1 MRMVDLIEK
10 KKDNVVLTDEEIHEL
25 IQGYTKGDIP
35 DYQMSAFLMAVVFN
49 GLTDHET
56 AQLTLEMMHSG
67 DVIDLSGIHGI
78 KVDKHSTGGVGDKTS
93 LVLGPMVAACGVPVA
108 KMSGKG
114 LGHTG
119 GTLDKMESIP
129 GLNIYVNEEDFIK
142 QVNDIHLAIV
152 DIMMPVMDGLTMT
165 MKLREVSD
173 IPVIFLTAKT
183 EDIDKI
189 TGLNLGADDYIT
201 KPFEPMELIARVNS
215 NLRRYEQ
222 ILNLK
227 GRTQT
232 PSNQLIVG
240 GLVLDQATK
249 EVFVNGRSVRLT
261 KKEFQI
267 LELLMSYPGKV
278 YSAEEIYESI
288 WEETAINTETIM
300 VHVRRLRE
308 KIEANPKHP
317 EYLKAVWGV
326 GYKIEKME

>member
-1 MRMVDLIEK
+1 MKHTILLVEDELGIRETVKIFLKSQNYEVIEAENGKEGLIALQ
-10 KKDNVVLTDEEIHEL
+10 N
-25 IQGYTKGDIP
+25 
-35 DYQMSAFLMAVVFN
+35 
-49 GLTDHET
+49 
-56 AQLTLEMMHSG
+56 
-67 DVIDLSGIHGI
+67 
-78 KVDKHSTGGVGDKTS
+78 
-93 LVLGPMVAACGVPVA
+93 
-108 KMSGKG
+108 
-114 LGHTG
+114 
-119 GTLDKMESIP
+119 
-129 GLNIYVNEEDFIK
+129 
-142 QVNDIHLAIV
+142 NDIHLAIV

-201 KPFEPMELIARVNS
+201 KPFELIARVNS

-227 GRTQT
+227 GSTQT

>member
-1 MRMVDLIEK
+1 MKHTLLLVEDELGIRETVKIFLKSQNYEVIEA
-10 KKDNVVLTDEEIHEL
+10 E
-25 IQGYTKGDIP
+25 
-35 DYQMSAFLMAVVFN
+35 N
-49 GLTDHET
+49 GKE
-56 AQLTLEMMHSG
+56 
-67 DVIDLSGIHGI
+67 
-78 KVDKHSTGGVGDKTS
+78 
-93 LVLGPMVAACGVPVA
+93 
-108 KMSGKG
+108 G
-114 LGHTG
+114 LDA
-119 GTLDKMESIP
+119 LK
-129 GLNIYVNEEDFIK
+129 N
-142 QVNDIHLAIV
+142 NDIHLAIV

-227 GRTQT
+227 GSTQK

-249 EVFVNGRSVRLT
+249 EVFVNGQSVRLT

>member
-1 MRMVDLIEK
+1 MKHTILLVEDELGIRETVKIFLKSQNYEVIEA
-10 KKDNVVLTDEEIHEL
+10 E
-25 IQGYTKGDIP
+25 
-35 DYQMSAFLMAVVFN
+35 N
-49 GLTDHET
+49 GKEG
-56 AQLTLEMMHSG
+56 LEA
-67 DVIDLSGIHGI
+67 LQ
-78 KVDKHSTGGVGDKTS
+78 
-93 LVLGPMVAACGVPVA
+93 
-108 KMSGKG
+108 
-114 LGHTG
+114 
-119 GTLDKMESIP
+119 
-129 GLNIYVNEEDFIK
+129 N
-142 QVNDIHLAIV
+142 NDIHLAIV

-227 GRTQT
+227 GSTQT

-249 EVFVNGRSVRLT
+249 EVFVNGCSVRLT

-278 YSAEEIYESI
+278 YSAEEIYESV
-288 WEETAINTETIM
+288 M
-300 VHVRRLRE
+300 
-308 KIEANPKHP
+308 K
-317 EYLKAVWGV
+317 
-326 GYKIEKME
+326 

>member
-1 MRMVDLIEK
+1 MKHTLLLVEDELGIRETVKIFLKSQNYEVIEAENGKEGLIALQ
-10 KKDNVVLTDEEIHEL
+10 N
-25 IQGYTKGDIP
+25 
-35 DYQMSAFLMAVVFN
+35 
-49 GLTDHET
+49 
-56 AQLTLEMMHSG
+56 
-67 DVIDLSGIHGI
+67 
-78 KVDKHSTGGVGDKTS
+78 
-93 LVLGPMVAACGVPVA
+93 
-108 KMSGKG
+108 
-114 LGHTG
+114 
-119 GTLDKMESIP
+119 
-129 GLNIYVNEEDFIK
+129 
-142 QVNDIHLAIV
+142 NDIHLAIV

-227 GRTQT
+227 GSTQK

-240 GLVLDQATK
+240 GLVLDQETK
-249 EVFVNGRSVRLT
+249 EVFVNGQSVRLT

>member
-1 MRMVDLIEK
+1 MKHTLLLVEDELGIRETIKIFLKSQNYEVIEA
-10 KKDNVVLTDEEIHEL
+10 E
-25 IQGYTKGDIP
+25 
-35 DYQMSAFLMAVVFN
+35 N
-49 GLTDHET
+49 GKE
-56 AQLTLEMMHSG
+56 
-67 DVIDLSGIHGI
+67 
-78 KVDKHSTGGVGDKTS
+78 
-93 LVLGPMVAACGVPVA
+93 
-108 KMSGKG
+108 
-114 LGHTG
+114 
-119 GTLDKMESIP
+119 
-129 GLNIYVNEEDFIK
+129 GLNALQN
-142 QVNDIHLAIV
+142 NDIHLAIV

-227 GRTQT
+227 GSTQK

-249 EVFVNGRSVRLT
+249 EVFVNGQSVRLT

>member
-1 MRMVDLIEK
+1 MKHTILLVEDELGIRETVKIFLKSQNYEVIEAENGKEGLIALQ
-10 KKDNVVLTDEEIHEL
+10 N
-25 IQGYTKGDIP
+25 
-35 DYQMSAFLMAVVFN
+35 
-49 GLTDHET
+49 
-56 AQLTLEMMHSG
+56 
-67 DVIDLSGIHGI
+67 
-78 KVDKHSTGGVGDKTS
+78 
-93 LVLGPMVAACGVPVA
+93 
-108 KMSGKG
+108 
-114 LGHTG
+114 
-119 GTLDKMESIP
+119 
-129 GLNIYVNEEDFIK
+129 
-142 QVNDIHLAIV
+142 NDIHLAIV

-227 GRTQT
+227 GSTQK

-249 EVFVNGRSVRLT
+249 EVFVNGQSVRLT

>member
-1 MRMVDLIEK
+1 MKHTILLVEDELGIRETVKIFLKSQNYEVIEA
-10 KKDNVVLTDEEIHEL
+10 E
-25 IQGYTKGDIP
+25 
-35 DYQMSAFLMAVVFN
+35 N
-49 GLTDHET
+49 GKE
-56 AQLTLEMMHSG
+56 
-67 DVIDLSGIHGI
+67 
-78 KVDKHSTGGVGDKTS
+78 
-93 LVLGPMVAACGVPVA
+93 
-108 KMSGKG
+108 G
-114 LGHTG
+114 LDA
-119 GTLDKMESIP
+119 LK
-129 GLNIYVNEEDFIK
+129 N
-142 QVNDIHLAIV
+142 NDIHLAIV

-227 GRTQT
+227 GNTQK
-232 PSNQLIVG
+232 PNNQLIVG

-249 EVFVNGRSVRLT
+249 EVFVNGQSVRLT

>member
-1 MRMVDLIEK
+1 MKHTLLLVEDELGIRETVKIFLKSQNYEVIEA
-10 KKDNVVLTDEEIHEL
+10 E
-25 IQGYTKGDIP
+25 
-35 DYQMSAFLMAVVFN
+35 N
-49 GLTDHET
+49 GKE
-56 AQLTLEMMHSG
+56 
-67 DVIDLSGIHGI
+67 
-78 KVDKHSTGGVGDKTS
+78 
-93 LVLGPMVAACGVPVA
+93 
-108 KMSGKG
+108 G
-114 LGHTG
+114 LDA
-119 GTLDKMESIP
+119 LK
-129 GLNIYVNEEDFIK
+129 N
-142 QVNDIHLAIV
+142 NDIHLAIV

-227 GRTQT
+227 GNTQK
-232 PSNQLIVG
+232 PNNQLIVG
-240 GLVLDQATK
+240 GLVLDQETK
-249 EVFVNGRSVRLT
+249 EVFVNGQSVRIT

>member
-1 MRMVDLIEK
+1 MKHTILLVEDELGIRETVKIFLKSQNYEVIEAENGKEGLIALQ
-10 KKDNVVLTDEEIHEL
+10 N
-25 IQGYTKGDIP
+25 
-35 DYQMSAFLMAVVFN
+35 
-49 GLTDHET
+49 
-56 AQLTLEMMHSG
+56 
-67 DVIDLSGIHGI
+67 
-78 KVDKHSTGGVGDKTS
+78 
-93 LVLGPMVAACGVPVA
+93 
-108 KMSGKG
+108 
-114 LGHTG
+114 
-119 GTLDKMESIP
+119 
-129 GLNIYVNEEDFIK
+129 
-142 QVNDIHLAIV
+142 NDIHLAIV

-189 TGLNLGADDYIT
+189 TGFNLGADDYIT

-227 GRTQT
+227 GSTQT

-249 EVFVNGRSVRLT
+249 EVFVNGQSVRLT

>member
-1 MRMVDLIEK
+1 MKHTLLLVEDELGIRETVKIFLKSQNYEVIEA
-10 KKDNVVLTDEEIHEL
+10 E
-25 IQGYTKGDIP
+25 
-35 DYQMSAFLMAVVFN
+35 N
-49 GLTDHET
+49 GKE
-56 AQLTLEMMHSG
+56 
-67 DVIDLSGIHGI
+67 
-78 KVDKHSTGGVGDKTS
+78 
-93 LVLGPMVAACGVPVA
+93 
-108 KMSGKG
+108 G
-114 LGHTG
+114 LDA
-119 GTLDKMESIP
+119 LK
-129 GLNIYVNEEDFIK
+129 N
-142 QVNDIHLAIV
+142 NDIHLAIV

-227 GRTQT
+227 GNTQK
-232 PSNQLIVG
+232 PNNQLIVG
-240 GLVLDQATK
+240 GLVLDQETK
-249 EVFVNGRSVRLT
+249 EVFVNGQSVRLT

>member
-1 MRMVDLIEK
+1 MKHTILLVEDELGIRETVKIFLKSQNYEVIEA
-10 KKDNVVLTDEEIHEL
+10 E
-25 IQGYTKGDIP
+25 
-35 DYQMSAFLMAVVFN
+35 N
-49 GLTDHET
+49 GKEGLL
-56 AQLTLEMMHSG
+56 ALQNN
-67 DVIDLSGIHGI
+67 DV
-78 KVDKHSTGGVGDKTS
+78 
-93 LVLGPMVAACGVPVA
+93 
-108 KMSGKG
+108 
-114 LGHTG
+114 
-119 GTLDKMESIP
+119 
-129 GLNIYVNEEDFIK
+129 
-142 QVNDIHLAIV
+142 HLAIV

-227 GRTQT
+227 GNTQK
-232 PSNQLIVG
+232 PNNQLIVG

-249 EVFVNGRSVRLT
+249 EVFVNGQSVRLT

>member
-1 MRMVDLIEK
+1 MKHTLLLVEDELGIRETVKIFLKSQNYEVIEAENGKEGLIALQ
-10 KKDNVVLTDEEIHEL
+10 N
-25 IQGYTKGDIP
+25 
-35 DYQMSAFLMAVVFN
+35 
-49 GLTDHET
+49 
-56 AQLTLEMMHSG
+56 
-67 DVIDLSGIHGI
+67 
-78 KVDKHSTGGVGDKTS
+78 
-93 LVLGPMVAACGVPVA
+93 
-108 KMSGKG
+108 
-114 LGHTG
+114 
-119 GTLDKMESIP
+119 
-129 GLNIYVNEEDFIK
+129 
-142 QVNDIHLAIV
+142 NDIHLAIV

-227 GRTQT
+227 GSTQT

-249 EVFVNGRSVRLT
+249 EVFVNGQSVRLT

-326 GYKIEKME
+326 GYKIEKMEG

>member
-1 MRMVDLIEK
+1 MKHTILLVEDELGIRETVKIFLKSQNYEVIEA
-10 KKDNVVLTDEEIHEL
+10 E
-25 IQGYTKGDIP
+25 
-35 DYQMSAFLMAVVFN
+35 N
-49 GLTDHET
+49 GKEG
-56 AQLTLEMMHSG
+56 LEA
-67 DVIDLSGIHGI
+67 LQ
-78 KVDKHSTGGVGDKTS
+78 
-93 LVLGPMVAACGVPVA
+93 
-108 KMSGKG
+108 
-114 LGHTG
+114 
-119 GTLDKMESIP
+119 
-129 GLNIYVNEEDFIK
+129 N
-142 QVNDIHLAIV
+142 NDIHLAIV

-227 GRTQT
+227 GNIQK
-232 PSNQLIVG
+232 PNNQLIVG
-240 GLVLDQATK
+240 GLVLDQETK

-261 KKEFQI
+261 KKEFLI

>member
-1 MRMVDLIEK
+1 MKHTLLLVEDELGIRETVKIFLKSQNYEVIEA
-10 KKDNVVLTDEEIHEL
+10 E
-25 IQGYTKGDIP
+25 
-35 DYQMSAFLMAVVFN
+35 N
-49 GLTDHET
+49 GKE
-56 AQLTLEMMHSG
+56 G
-67 DVIDLSGIHGI
+67 
-78 KVDKHSTGGVGDKTS
+78 
-93 LVLGPMVAACGVPVA
+93 LVALQ
-108 KMSGKG
+108 
-114 LGHTG
+114 
-119 GTLDKMESIP
+119 
-129 GLNIYVNEEDFIK
+129 N
-142 QVNDIHLAIV
+142 NDIHLAIV

-227 GRTQT
+227 GSTQK

-240 GLVLDQATK
+240 GLVLDQETK
-249 EVFVNGRSVRLT
+249 EVFVNGQSVRLT

>member
-1 MRMVDLIEK
+1 MKHTILLVEDELGIRETVKIFLKSQNYEVIEA
-10 KKDNVVLTDEEIHEL
+10 E
-25 IQGYTKGDIP
+25 
-35 DYQMSAFLMAVVFN
+35 N
-49 GLTDHET
+49 GKE
-56 AQLTLEMMHSG
+56 G
-67 DVIDLSGIHGI
+67 
-78 KVDKHSTGGVGDKTS
+78 
-93 LVLGPMVAACGVPVA
+93 LVALQ
-108 KMSGKG
+108 
-114 LGHTG
+114 
-119 GTLDKMESIP
+119 
-129 GLNIYVNEEDFIK
+129 N
-142 QVNDIHLAIV
+142 NDIHLAIV

-227 GRTQT
+227 GSTQT

-249 EVFVNGRSVRLT
+249 EVFVNGRSVRLP

>member
-108 KMSGKG
+108 KMSGRG

-129 GLNIYVNEEDFIK
+129 GRNIYVNEEDFIK
-142 QVNDIHLAIV
+142 QVNDIHLAI
-152 DIMMPVMDGLTMT
+152 IG
-165 MKLREVSD
+165 
-173 IPVIFLTAKT
+173 
-183 EDIDKI
+183 
-189 TGLNLGADDYIT
+189 
-201 KPFEPMELIARVNS
+201 
-215 NLRRYEQ
+215 
-222 ILNLK
+222 
-227 GRTQT
+227 
-232 PSNQLIVG
+232 
-240 GLVLDQATK
+240 
-249 EVFVNGRSVRLT
+249 
-261 KKEFQI
+261 
-267 LELLMSYPGKV
+267 
-278 YSAEEIYESI
+278 
-288 WEETAINTETIM
+288 
-300 VHVRRLRE
+300 H
-308 KIEANPKHP
+308 
-317 EYLKAVWGV
+317 
-326 GYKIEKME
+326 